1 MTKCSLLRVI
11 VYYRII
17 ALSAV
22 CVCMFVCMS
31 ELDTDVYTTAIHGH
45 SFIIVPFLDNF
56 AEILSYADIR
66 FIISEH

>member
-1 MTKCSLLRVI
+1 MTRCSLLRFI

-56 AEILSYADIR
+56 AEILSNADIR